1 MCLSPKMPSPPP
13 TPEPIASTPTP
24 PSVTQGITGKKQSAP
39 QTAGEGVA
47 DASNLASNQSRK
59 RIGRG
64 SLRIPLANE
73 GSGLNYPT
81 S

>member
-13 TPEPIASTPTP
+13 APEPTPPTP
-24 PSVTQGITGKKQSAP
+24 PSVVQGITGKKQNAP
-39 QTAGEGVA
+39 QTAGEGMA

-59 RIGRG
+59 RLGRG
-64 SLRIPLANE
+64 SLRIALANE